1 MMAFFMVMR
10 IMGMDEGVK
19 DMVEGYFSNPVGFKK
34 SFSGGRNILSQGNSL
49 QSMEVRNN
57 FIIRRRGEE
66 AALQQVA
73 DAIEGALLDSELA
86 GAGDARV
93 ELVMTRQGLRIEM
106 MEGVEGEIYFDKSS
120 AQLKP
125 ERRRWSAYRRGSRV
139 RPYHRGRAH
148 AREGRSGVL
157 R

>member
-1 MMAFFMVMR
+1 
-10 IMGMDEGVK
+10 
-19 DMVEGYFSNPVGFKK
+19 
-34 SFSGGRNILSQGNSL
+34 
-49 QSMEVRNN
+49 MEVRNN
-57 FIIRRRGEE
+57 FIIRRREEE

-73 DAIEGALLDSELA
+73 DAIEGALMDSELA

-93 ELVMTRQGLRIEM
+93 ELVMTTQGLRIEM

-139 RPYHRGRAH
+139 RPHHRGRAH
-148 AREGRSGVL
+148 AREGWSRVL